1 MDQSKDN
8 QPSPGEEISN
18 EEVVVE
24 PIKTQKPWIQR
35 YGFSLIVLALCLVM
49 GYFILQQQNKEDEL
63 PVQGKGAEF
72 SYTDMNGET
81 VTLSGTNGKARLL
94 YFFFANCPDVC
105 PPTTF
110 VMSQVQDQLKEEGI
124 FGKDVEFLSVT
135 IDPERDTPE
144 LLKDY
149 SERFDADP
157 AGWKFLRGDEEATKK
172 LAREYQILV
181 ENPRLDLGER
191 LHRARRRH
199 RREAHSGGH
208 GEKNQ
213 KRAVG
218 VRPTAPIERS
228 PDFGGTLFCVR
239 RLPERRS
246 SAKVTNAAM
255 SVPSERRSPA
265 KVRKHNL
272 SGPPEYHSLFKVT
285 KHCNERS
292 AGVP

>member
-181 ENPRLDLGER
+181 EKDKDGNFGHMNLIVLLDRDGQIRDWISANDYIELDGDTD
-191 LHRARRRH
+191 
-199 RREAHSGGH
+199 
-208 GEKNQ
+208 EKLTP
-213 KRAVG
+213 A
-218 VRPTAPIERS
+218 
-228 PDFGGTLFCVR
+228 DM
-239 RLPERRS
+239 
-246 SAKVTNAAM
+246 AKKIK
-255 SVPSERRSPA
+255 SV
-265 KVRKHNL
+265 L
-272 SGPPEYHSLFKVT
+272 
-285 KHCNERS
+285 
-292 AGVP
+292 